1 MKASAL
7 LTILTSAS
15 ASLCCIVPFLGLVGG
30 SSSLASSV
38 SFLEPFRPWFM
49 GSTFLLLGYAWYA
62 NLKPAK
68 KDDCGCEPEKNSFFQ
83 SKGFLAAVS
92 ILSLLMVAFP
102 SYSKLLNQPD
112 ASIFSDDQ
120 EKNKKVTLSVNG
132 MTCASCEHH
141 IESEVVKLSGVS
153 SVKASYESKSTTVMY
168 DPEKVSE
175 QQIISAINNTG
186 YKVVNNIALQQKAMS
201 DCCTKGTCTPQT
213 CNSMPKVSVPSEKS
227 KNLKVLTSISQ
238 LKDAFNKKTDKVRF
252 VTILSSTCG
261 WCLQGAQAV
270 QQAVIE
276 NMAEKNIEVIIV
288 WTNMLKSDDKEN
300 AYKAASMF
308 KDPAITQYFDAQNEF
323 GDLVARRLNPKGS
336 KAWDIYMF
344 FDKDVKWN
352 ESLPRPFDYAHQL
365 SESIHPWAD
374 QTKYFCGD
382 ALTKRLNEI
391 TASL

>member
-7 LTILTSAS
+7 LTILTSTS
-15 ASLCCIVPFLGLVGG
+15 ASLCCVVPLFGLVGG
-30 SSSLASSV
+30 TSSLASSV
-38 SFLEPFRPWFM
+38 SFLEPFRPLFV

-68 KDDCGCEPEKNSFFQ
+68 KDDCGCQPEKKSILQ
-83 SKGFLAAVS
+83 SKAFLTVVT
-92 ILSLLMVAFP
+92 IVSLLLVGFP
-102 SYSKLLNQPD
+102 SYSKFLSQPNTG
-112 ASIFSDDQ
+112 FVDDQ
-120 EKNKKVTLSVNG
+120 DKNKKVTLAVNG

-153 SVKASYESKSTTVMY
+153 SVKASYENKSAIVVY
-168 DPEKVSE
+168 APEKVNE

-186 YKVVNNIALQQKAMS
+186 YKVVNNIALQEKSKA
-201 DCCTKGTCTPQT
+201 DCCTKGTCTPET
-213 CNSMPKVSVPSEKS
+213 CSSMPRVSIPKERS
-227 KNLKVLTSISQ
+227 KHLKVLSNIND
-238 LKDAFNKKTDKVRF
+238 LKEAFNKKTDKVRF

-276 NMAEKNIEVIIV
+276 NMAEKDIEVIIV

-308 KDPAITQYFDAQNEF
+308 KDPAIVQYFDAKNEF
-323 GDLVARRLNPKGS
+323 GDLVARRLNPEGT

-352 ESLPRPFDYAHQL
+352 ENLPRPFDYAHQL
-365 SESIHPWAD
+365 SESIHPWVD
-374 QTKYFCGD
+374 QTKYFCGSD
-382 ALTKRLNEI
+382 LTKRLTEI
-391 TASL
+391 TGSL

>member
-1 MKASAL
+1 MKASAM
-7 LTILTSAS
+7 LTILTSTS

-30 SSSLASSV
+30 SSSLASSF
-38 SFLEPFRPWFM
+38 SFLEPFRPIFV

-68 KDDCGCEPEKNSFFQ
+68 KDDCGCEPERKSVLQ
-83 SKGFLAAVS
+83 SKGFLTVVT
-92 ILSLLMVAFP
+92 IVSLLLITFP
-102 SYSKLLNQPD
+102 SYSEFLNQPSTY
-112 ASIFSDDQ
+112 ALADDQ
-120 EKNKKVTLSVNG
+120 DKNKKVTLSVNG
-132 MTCASCEHH
+132 MTCASCELH

-153 SVKASYESKSTTVMY
+153 SVKASYENKSAIIVY

-175 QQIISAINNTG
+175 QQIISTINNTG
-186 YKVVNNIALQQKAMS
+186 YKVGNNVSLQEKGKS
-201 DCCTKGTCTPQT
+201 DCCTKGTCTPET
-213 CNSMPKVSVPSEKS
+213 CSSMPKVSIPNERS
-227 KNLKVLTSISQ
+227 KNLKVLSSMSE
-238 LKDAFNKKTDKVRF
+238 LKDAFNRKTDKIRF
-252 VTILSSTCG
+252 VTILASTCG

-276 NMAEKNIEVIIV
+276 QMAEKDIEVIIV

-308 KDPAITQYFDAQNEF
+308 KDPAIVQYFDAKNEF
-323 GDLVARRLNPKGS
+323 GNLVARRLNPDGK

-352 ESLPRPFDYAHQL
+352 ENLPRPFDYAHQL

-374 QTKYFCGD
+374 QTKYFCGNE
-382 ALTKRLNEI
+382 LTKRLTEI

>member
-1 MKASAL
+1 M
-7 LTILTSAS
+7 
-15 ASLCCIVPFLGLVGG
+15 
-30 SSSLASSV
+30 
-38 SFLEPFRPWFM
+38 
-49 GSTFLLLGYAWYA
+49 
-62 NLKPAK
+62 
-68 KDDCGCEPEKNSFFQ
+68 
-83 SKGFLAAVS
+83 
-92 ILSLLMVAFP
+92 
-102 SYSKLLNQPD
+102 
-112 ASIFSDDQ
+112 
-120 EKNKKVTLSVNG
+120 
-132 MTCASCEHH
+132 
-141 IESEVVKLSGVS
+141 
-153 SVKASYESKSTTVMY
+153 
-168 DPEKVSE
+168 
-175 QQIISAINNTG
+175 
-186 YKVVNNIALQQKAMS
+186 
-201 DCCTKGTCTPQT
+201 
-213 CNSMPKVSVPSEKS
+213 
-227 KNLKVLTSISQ
+227 
-238 LKDAFNKKTDKVRF
+238 
-252 VTILSSTCG
+252 
-261 WCLQGAQAV
+261 
-270 QQAVIE
+270 IE